1 MSKKA
6 TKKVI
11 ENEVADVENTDVEN
25 TDVLKNIVLSGL
37 NNPFDISFKTDNENS
52 VIIVLDKLQTEH
64 YKKLEDK
71 NNMISFKTNPIYYLN
86 SLNTKINNNGLV
98 KCIESIDIN
107 IKTKTITFNIAN
119 FEENMNLFV
128 DALVK
133 TNKSIKGVFER
144 DLAKVEGR
152 LGSGTRTTKKEPLF
166 NIE

>member
-11 ENEVADVENTDVEN
+11 ENEVADVEN

-144 DLAKVEGR
+144 DLAKAEGR
-152 LGSGTRTTKKEPLF
+152 LGSGTRSTKKEPLF
-166 NIE
+166 SIE

>member
-1 MSKKA
+1 MSKKV

-11 ENEVADVENTDVEN
+11 ENEVADVENI
-25 TDVLKNIVLSGL
+25 DVLKNIVLSEL

-52 VIIVLDKLQTEH
+52 VIIVLDNLKTEH

-144 DLAKVEGR
+144 DLAKAEGR
-152 LGSGTRTTKKEPLF
+152 LGSGTRSTKKEPLF
-166 NIE
+166 SIE